1 MWIRIVVMHFEGSA
15 LFWLQSVEDR
25 LKHMSWEEF
34 CANLSNR
41 FGRDQHN
48 LLIRQ
53 FYHIHQTTSVTDYVE
68 QFDILLHQLLA
79 HEGQLTPAMVTTRF
93 IDGLRD
99 EIRAVVAIQRPTE
112 LDTTCSLALLQEE
125 VMGSAGRRETRK
137 GEVVVY
143 SKAPMRMPPMAGQ
156 SSSLLTGRN
165 PVIPDDRRKPLVG
178 NSRVG
183 DQKLTAL
190 KNYRRARGLCFKCG
204 EKWNPSHSCSN
215 SVPLH
220 VVEEMRAV
228 VSHGE
233 EDEKSEETNDSPEK
247 VVEEEVL
254 AVSEAAV
261 HGGEH
266 NKTIRLWAYIQ
277 GCQMLVLVD
286 SGSSGS
292 FMSNHFIEVVK
303 GVQKLPHP
311 LQVKVADGNTLWSE
325 YWVPDCPW
333 LCNGIN
339 FCADF
344 KFLPLAGYDIVLG
357 MDWLEKFNPMSIHW
371 MEKWM
376 EFEYQCKIVQLQGV
390 RPKLQSCTLLS
401 SIQLTGLIRQEAVE
415 HVLELR
421 TVTESNK
428 EVVPV
433 QIPPEIA
440 AVIEKYQELFSTPQ
454 GLPPKRPFDHSIPL
468 LPGATTFWLRPYR
481 YTPHQKNEI
490 ERQIQEMLESGIIQ
504 QSSSPFA
511 SPVLLVKKKD
521 GEWRL
526 CVDYRRLN
534 AYTVKNRFP
543 MPVFDEITDELGGAT
558 IFTKLDHMAG
568 YHQIRIQ
575 EGEEYKTAFQTH
587 NGHYEYK
594 VMPFGLTG
602 APATFQDFMNHIL
615 SPLLRKCVV
624 VFLDDIL
631 VYSDTLEHHVQHLE
645 QVFQILDQNQLKLKQ
660 SKCRFG
666 QDTLEFLGHVIS
678 AGGISTDPAKVTVI
692 KNWPP
697 PRLCESIA

>member
-1 MWIRIVVMHFEGSA
+1 
-15 LFWLQSVEDR
+15 
-25 LKHMSWEEF
+25 
-34 CANLSNR
+34 
-41 FGRDQHN
+41 
-48 LLIRQ
+48 
-53 FYHIHQTTSVTDYVE
+53 
-68 QFDILLHQLLA
+68 
-79 HEGQLTPAMVTTRF
+79 
-93 IDGLRD
+93 
-99 EIRAVVAIQRPTE
+99 
-112 LDTTCSLALLQEE
+112 
-125 VMGSAGRRETRK
+125 
-137 GEVVVY
+137 
-143 SKAPMRMPPMAGQ
+143 
-156 SSSLLTGRN
+156 
-165 PVIPDDRRKPLVG
+165 
-178 NSRVG
+178 
-183 DQKLTAL
+183 
-190 KNYRRARGLCFKCG
+190 
-204 EKWNPSHSCSN
+204 
-215 SVPLH
+215 
-220 VVEEMRAV
+220 
-228 VSHGE
+228 
-233 EDEKSEETNDSPEK
+233 
-247 VVEEEVL
+247 
-254 AVSEAAV
+254 
-261 HGGEH
+261 
-266 NKTIRLWAYIQ
+266 
-277 GCQMLVLVD
+277 
-286 SGSSGS
+286 
-292 FMSNHFIEVVK
+292 
-303 GVQKLPHP
+303 
-311 LQVKVADGNTLWSE
+311 
-325 YWVPDCPW
+325 
-333 LCNGIN
+333 
-339 FCADF
+339 
-344 KFLPLAGYDIVLG
+344 
-357 MDWLEKFNPMSIHW
+357 
-371 MEKWM
+371 M
-376 EFEYQCKIVQLQGV
+376 EFEYQGKIVQLQGV

-421 TVTESNK
+421 TVTETNK

-468 LPGATTFWLRPYR
+468 LPRATAFRLRPYR

-558 IFTKLDHMAG
+558 IFTKLDHRAG

-645 QVFQILDQNQLKLKQ
+645 QVFQILVQNQLKLKQ